1 MNKKYFFAVIITLS
15 LLGSAACHS
24 ITGSAEVREKI
35 VDCDADLP
43 LDELH
48 RCIEKEAEKY
58 NPAPKDMNAYI
69 SCRAVLKDI
78 PAKKIDY
85 FKSIKQCYEKDKCIF
100 ITPIRKKGNL
110 IVAYP
115 QSRRYDD
122 FNRDIYLS
130 INRTHRKHSNH
141 IFICANDAYGYCNN
155 TIFQSCASR
164 YDYIE
169 TGIRGNDFI
178 IAKEKGKENIY
189 VVALNAVA
197 LNNKKYLIV
206 TNVLH
211 LSKLNVEEMLK
222 LNGFTYPYKIER
234 FRRDFGKET
243 WEDITVDEL
252 KNILSYAEFTPSIRD
267 KRTAL
272 PEDAQQ
278 RRKTFFSLSNQYS
291 VINGYRFYTIKDSKD
306 IKEIS
311 ISLDKR
317 KDPSKIYIKQDADVY
332 EIDIKH

>member
-1 MNKKYFFAVIITLS
+1 MNRQYFLAAILTLS

-24 ITGSAEVREKI
+24 ITGNAKVREKI

-48 RCIEKEAEKY
+48 KCIEKEAKKY
-58 NPAPKDMNAYI
+58 NPAPKDMNAYV
-69 SCRAVLKDI
+69 SCRAVLKDTS
-78 PAKKIDY
+78 AKKIDH

-100 ITPIRKKGNL
+100 IIPIRKKGDL
-110 IVAYP
+110 TVAYP
-115 QSRRYDD
+115 RPRRYDD
-122 FNRDIYLS
+122 FSHGIYLS
-130 INRTHRKHSNH
+130 INRTHRKHSNR
-141 IFICANDAYGYCNN
+141 IFICANDTYGYCNN
-155 TIFQSCASR
+155 TIFQGCASR

-178 IAKEKGKENIY
+178 IAKENGKENIY

-197 LNNKKYLIV
+197 LDNKKYLIV

-211 LSKLNVEEMLK
+211 LSKLDVEEILK
-222 LNGFTYPYKIER
+222 LKGFTYPYKIER
-234 FRRDFGKET
+234 FRSVAEKTT
-243 WEDITVDEL
+243 WEDITVAEL
-252 KNILSYAEFTPSIRD
+252 KDMLAHEGYTPTIRD
-267 KRTAL
+267 KRKPL
-272 PEDAQQ
+272 SKNKELS
-278 RRKTFFSLSNQYS
+278 FSLNNQYT

-317 KDPSKIYIKQDADVY
+317 ENPSKIYIKEDADVY